1 MAKNKSISDLVTD
14 LQTENESL
22 QFLKKLFDRAVAQEF
37 GRSTKEVHQI
47 IAIHNAQD
55 QQKKTSDLSHV
66 SPEGNS
72 TDRDEGEQK
81 GDTQAH
87 L

>member
-37 GRSTKEVHQI
+37 GHNTKEIHQI
-47 IAIHNAQD
+47 IAIHKADEQR
-55 QQKKTSDLSHV
+55 KKTSDLSHV

-72 TDRDEGEQK
+72 TDRDEGEQN